1 MVANL
6 PCGPTPTSYQPS
18 EALTL
23 AFEHEE
29 LEVRSVVGK
38 RRMGQGYD
46 YRVRWK
52 DTWLPKSELGNIQRS
67 IREARTKAAA
77 ALANKDWD
85 AEGKERAREAEQRV
99 QAAAAAGA
107 GAGSSH

>member
-6 PCGPTPTSYQPS
+6 PCGPTPTSYQQS

-52 DTWLPKSELGNIQRS
+52 DTWLPKSELGNIRRLLGR
-67 IREARTKAAA
+67 RERR
-77 ALANKDWD
+77 LL
-85 AEGKERAREAEQRV
+85 RF
-99 QAAAAAGA
+99 
-107 GAGSSH
+107 

>member
-1 MVANL
+1 MLLLRPVPSISDPSPPNTSRRVFRVDDHGADMVANL
-6 PCGPTPTSYQPS
+6 PRGPTPTSYQQS

-52 DTWLPKSELGNIQRS
+52 DTWLPKSELGS
-67 IREARTKAAA
+67 IRR
-77 ALANKDWD
+77 LL
-85 AEGKERAREAEQRV
+85 GRRERRLLR
-99 QAAAAAGA
+99 
-107 GAGSSH
+107 S